1 MDIHLGAYWFADT
14 TVDLPYLNFILTF
27 YNLSQVLPK
36 CSKVLAAYDIHLK
49 NQLRGNKKVIHG
61 IPNP

>member
-36 CSKVLAAYDIHLK
+36 CPKVLAANSISLK
-49 NQLRGNKKVIHG
+49 NQLVETKRL
-61 IPNP
+61 